1 MTNAL
6 QAQVDTPSPAAIA
19 KSLDQTSKLSIE
31 GNPFESLAN
40 LKPSDQS
47 TETVIEACII
57 LAKSVTDSWRQY
69 GSWLS
74 DLKQRMEVRNGSKG
88 KQLPI
93 GGAMLYW
100 HESLTKYFDV
110 SRRQINRIE
119 EEVTAGTYPLHL
131 VVGLLKTFVY
141 TLLFISFLI
150 PVFFVWMFT
159 AHDQR
164 AELTKNFVAEQ
175 SVYRVSFVN
184 KSTYLVLVNR
194 GINGDSKE
202 KLVWGCPHDS

>member
-1 MTNAL
+1 
-6 QAQVDTPSPAAIA
+6 
-19 KSLDQTSKLSIE
+19 
-31 GNPFESLAN
+31 
-40 LKPSDQS
+40 
-47 TETVIEACII
+47 
-57 LAKSVTDSWRQY
+57 
-69 GSWLS
+69 
-74 DLKQRMEVRNGSKG
+74 MEVRNGSKG